1 VSRSGAPAWHP
12 TPTQDLLL
20 RAALEDGS
28 DAMDAW
34 RRWRARVQPEQIEG
48 TALQILPLVSYNLSR
63 IDPDDPDLA
72 LIKGVRR
79 HAWTNNQ
86 HLIKLGEAVLTELRS
101 AGIET
106 LVLKGLS
113 LGALYYPDVGARPM
127 TDLDVLVRRNAAL
140 EAIAILSRSLD
151 PDTDRPEELV
161 KVQHGMPFADPSGR
175 EVDLHWY
182 SLWRASPDDDF
193 WDAAIPVKVGGVLTK
208 ALSPPD
214 MLLQV
219 CVHGAAWH
227 PTPMIR
233 WIGDAMMVIRSTPDL
248 DWDRLVAQ
256 ARKRRLTL
264 TLAGALEYLGSAF
277 AAPIPPDVLT
287 RLRGSSHAVTERLA
301 TRAADRP
308 QTMPR
313 SLALQWERYWRVKA
327 LDPTASRPPS
337 FPAHLKS
344 AWGFE
349 RYPEFLSY
357 AVKRALGRSRG
368 GRNDRL
374 RQGEPLRAQSDPPQ
388 R

>member
-1 VSRSGAPAWHP
+1 MSRSGVPTWRP
-12 TPTQDLLL
+12 TPTQNLLL
-20 RAALEDGS
+20 RAALEDGP
-28 DAMDAW
+28 AATDAW

-63 IDPDDPDLA
+63 IDPENPDLA

-113 LGALYYPDVGARPM
+113 LGHLYYPDMGARSM
-127 TDLDVLVRRNAAL
+127 NDLDVLVRREAAL
-140 EAIAILSRSLD
+140 EAIAVLTTMLD
-151 PDTDRPEELV
+151 SGTESPEELV
-161 KVQHGMPFADPSGR
+161 QVQHGMPFADSSGR
-175 EVDLHWY
+175 EFDLHWY

-193 WDAAIPVKVGGVLTK
+193 WDAAIPMEVGGVPTK
-208 ALSPPD
+208 GLSPPD

-227 PTPMIR
+227 RTPTIR
-233 WIGDAMMVIRSTPDL
+233 WIADAMMVIRSSPDL

-256 ARKRRLTL
+256 ARNRRLTL
-264 TLAGALEYLGSAF
+264 SLAGALEYLESAF
-277 AAPIPPDVLT
+277 NAPVPPDVLP
-287 RLRGSSHAVTERLA
+287 RLRKSSHSISERLA
-301 TRAADRP
+301 TRAADRS
-308 QTMPR
+308 QTMLR
-313 SLALQWERYWRVKA
+313 SLALQWERYSRVKA
-327 LDPTASRPPS
+327 LDPKASRPPS
-337 FPAHLKS
+337 FSAHLKS

-349 RYPEFLSY
+349 RYPEFLGY
-357 AVKRALGRSRG
+357 ALKRAVGRRRG
-368 GRNDRL
+368 GRNAQL
-374 RQGEPLRAQSDPPQ
+374 RPGPPLRAQSGPPQ